1 MKEACIL
8 IAIVL
13 FLCISLYMYSNTHK
27 MTKSEVDGKYYKTK
41 NNHLAQQS
49 ANILSRININILK
62 LISYIKSKNVQP
74 EYANRLYSF
83 NPHSLEENILDID
96 TSYTLNKGS
105 YVVFCLSPR
114 KVNSDS
120 VYDINTLM
128 YVAIHELAHIV
139 TVSVGHT
146 PEFTKNFKSLLKYAI
161 EANVYKL
168 VDYSKNPEEYCGMNI
183 NKNILKS

>member
-1 MKEACIL
+1 MNRVYIL
-8 IAIVL
+8 IVIIL
-13 FLCISLYMYSNTHK
+13 FLSVSLYMYSNTHK
-27 MTKSEVDGKYYKTK
+27 LTKSEIDGKYYKTK

-62 LISYIKSKNVQP
+62 LISYIRSKNVQP
-74 EYANRLYSF
+74 EYASRLYSF

-114 KVNSDS
+114 ESYSNKT
-120 VYDINTLM
+120 YDINTLM

-139 TVSVGHT
+139 TISIGHT
-146 PEFTKNFKSLLKYAI
+146 PEFTKNFKSLLKYAV
-161 EANVYKL
+161 EANIYKL
-168 VDYSKNPEEYCGMNI
+168 VDYSKNPEEYCGISI
-183 NKNILKS
+183 NKNILK